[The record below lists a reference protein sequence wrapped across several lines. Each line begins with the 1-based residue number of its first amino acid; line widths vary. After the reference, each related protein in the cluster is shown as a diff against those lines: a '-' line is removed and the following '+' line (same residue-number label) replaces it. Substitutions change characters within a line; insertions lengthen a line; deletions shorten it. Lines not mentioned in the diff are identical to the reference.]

1 MIEDFEKKCYNVR
14 VGFVWQVCRKSAEA
28 AIETPKKQ
36 NRGRYNVRVGFVW
49 QVCRKSAEAAI
60 ETPERQNRGRYNVRV
75 GCNVKINIKC
85 SIGRRMIFE
94 AV

>member
-60 ETPERQNRGRYNVRV
+60 ETPQ
-75 GCNVKINIKC
+75 K
-85 SIGRRMIFE
+85 
-94 AV
+94 

>member
-36 NRGRYNVRVGFVW
+36 NRGRYNVRVG
-49 QVCRKSAEAAI
+49 
-60 ETPERQNRGRYNVRV
+60 
-75 GCNVKINIKC
+75 CNVKINIKC

>member
-28 AIETPKKQ
+28 AIETPE
-36 NRGRYNVRVGFVW
+36 N
-49 QVCRKSAEAAI
+49 
-60 ETPERQNRGRYNVRV
+60 QNRGRYNVRV
-75 GCNVKINIKC
+75 GCNIKTNIKC